1 MGFKKQDSYKPALTQ
16 ATNVQQNT
24 KQKKKNINTT
34 FFAILFS
41 FHWFFFLER
50 IKGLFVSLLADL
62 APNFLELLQ
71 KPNYLPGPE
80 LVQATH
86 PLILVKF

>member
-41 FHWFFFLER
+41 LH
-50 IKGLFVSLLADL
+50 
-62 APNFLELLQ
+62 
-71 KPNYLPGPE
+71 
-80 LVQATH
+80 
-86 PLILVKF
+86 